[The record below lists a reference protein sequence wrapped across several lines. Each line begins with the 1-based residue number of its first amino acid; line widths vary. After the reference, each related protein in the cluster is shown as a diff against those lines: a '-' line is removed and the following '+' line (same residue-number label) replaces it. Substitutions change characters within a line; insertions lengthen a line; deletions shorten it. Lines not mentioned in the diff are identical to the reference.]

1 MFPEGFWWSVLCCVI
16 SGIITVVFLKL
27 LEKKEH
33 GVGQRGQRGVRE
45 LDDSR
50 KPGKIP
56 QEHDERL
63 C

>member
-1 MFPEGFWWSVLCCVI
+1 MCGVI

-27 LEKKEH
+27 LENKEL
-33 GVGQRGQRGVRE
+33 GAGQRGVRGE
-45 LDDSR
+45 DSS
-50 KPGKIP
+50 KPEKRP

>member
-1 MFPEGFWWSVLCCVI
+1 MCGVI

-27 LEKKEH
+27 LENKEH
-33 GVGQRGQRGVRE
+33 GVGQRGVKER
-45 LDDSR
+45 DDSR
-50 KPGKIP
+50 EPEKIP